1 MQMPESFPQITLA
14 KAVIGL
20 VGLIIGGFLLWQFII
35 QPIFFS
41 RADNARERGGRIV
54 AEEQGRAGEVI
65 AGKTI
70 EHLREREVIREKTRE
85 IVERRQEEV
94 NNAWQGE
101 TVGDAV
107 DTAGAAALCELHADL
122 CRHPVDP
129 AEVQPV
135 R

>member
-1 MQMPESFPQITLA
+1 MRIPEAFPQQTILRI
-14 KAVIGL
+14 V
-20 VGLIIGGFLLWQFII
+20 VGLIGLGLVYYFVIHPVL
-35 QPIFFS
+35 FS